1 MTEPIFLGN
10 LKNSFE
16 GSLSSFPPAF
26 GIFSYPLKKSGDSLF
41 TTNVSVREP
50 GGTYKNAGQ
59 GWFTRSRLL

>member
-41 TTNVSVREP
+41 TTNVSV
-50 GGTYKNAGQ
+50 
-59 GWFTRSRLL
+59 